1 MREQNIRFYKGTKTV
16 LPSKCA
22 KESLTAQT
30 RPSKTKTQYTRY
42 IVHFDTVKWEK
53 VKVVTEIGC

>member
-1 MREQNIRFYKGTKTV
+1 M
-16 LPSKCA
+16 PSKWA

-30 RPSKTKTQYTRY
+30 RPSKTKTQYPRY

-53 VKVVTEIGC
+53 IKVVTEIGC